1 MPPPFV
7 WEHVE
12 DWPYDG
18 TVSRTTRYLANAYL
32 TEKGIIDNI
41 SMAGAYGHCIEH
53 EGCNFVFKFSRKD
66 NNTLCVQKQ
75 NQHTPQITLEM
86 RVERNKSKYGHLK
99 PAQAMLEMTKDGIPE
114 DEQPTE
120 SDIKHYRYLHRSDSQ
135 RVPHGRTIFSF
146 NQWLNQLRTKEWQG
160 SNPGISVDMENKIVE
175 DDKVLVS
182 LCSECTIS
190 HAARLWE
197 EGVEFN

>member
-1 MPPPFV
+1 M
-7 WEHVE
+7 
-12 DWPYDG
+12 
-18 TVSRTTRYLANAYL
+18 
-32 TEKGIIDNI
+32 
-41 SMAGAYGHCIEH
+41 C
-53 EGCNFVFKFSRKD
+53 
-66 NNTLCVQKQ
+66 
-75 NQHTPQITLEM
+75 
-86 RVERNKSKYGHLK
+86 VERNKSKYGHLK
-99 PAQAMLEMTKDGIPE
+99 PAQVMLEMTKDGIPE

-120 SDIKHYRYLHRSDSQ
+120 SDIKHYRYNHHSDSQ

-146 NQWLNQLRTKEWQG
+146 NQWLSKLRTKEWQG

-190 HAARLWE
+190 HAAWLWE